1 MGRRKISKRPY
12 TPDQTEEGNVD
23 SDVDEIID
31 VETIQSSQILSTHF
45 VGPKSSV
52 LSNTQVQTQ
61 LRRLPS
67 RSTRAGLKPPL
78 TVRTSPR
85 ITLVGRGRSESI
97 SSVPFAA
104 VRNPKDQKD
113 AEFWENSAPVP
124 SKRAPVLADEGIGT
138 LVVTKLPLE
147 EMSMSTKTLRAIQ
160 EDHSLSKSRSP
171 EGNEEPAS
179 RLMKIEESSSIT
191 KELKPAPLATNTEPS
206 TSHGVQKAPAAS
218 KKFPPDTLACAHQHC
233 QATFGHVDDL
243 ISHLVNFHCQHQFRQ
258 RKLTFVSPEKYE
270 LWKASHQKAFDTT
283 MVMHGDRE
291 ENDEVIR
298 VHYYCAY
305 CNDWR
310 QQFGENRPSN
320 DLSEKGGTGG
330 PPYLSDGRCVKA
342 MVGCPSYFVVSVC
355 KENNYVSVVG
365 CFAHLGHEKKV
376 LPAARERVSPNQA
389 PSSRTAPAQ
398 CKYCNKW
405 FPSQVS
411 MNRHVRE
418 EHTDP
423 NYPKGTTIECGDP
436 HCDVVC
442 DRMSTL
448 CEHVAQEHGRG
459 DLVIEELKFP
469 SQERFKEWKDQV
481 EAETMSKYVL
491 SSSRTRLS
499 GVVQLYYLCHLSGY
513 ANRSRHSAVQVSR
526 MRTTKKLGRY
536 CTAFMNVKELS
547 DGSVVVHCCLG
558 HFGHNFDVS
567 RLPLP
572 NKVKEEISELL
583 LKGIDSQTVHDM
595 VRKKYTSSDRGYYLK
610 RYEVRNIADKLRK
623 QGLILPKERETVA
636 SPLSTLHS
644 DEASGKTIQQDKQP
658 QQSVRFQS
666 VRSLSDRGRFSRL
679 TSFHDSKASTS
690 VQDTQYNHVPRSE
703 TTPNSVIAGIR
714 DVSPPIIGPC
724 PYIEYRG
731 DEYEEIDV
739 IVEDDVD
746 SLTYFVDD
754 VHGSENVLKVVHPV
768 RDESSLPSKIVPLL
782 MEPQPTGNAGFDETM
797 TNLNRRINALH
808 AQIKQTVDLNKKKFL
823 MAQVRTLQGQL
834 VRGVPQTTAFI
845 QAVEPEFDGEEEGE
859 EERLEAIEHDDT
871 VCLEVEVESSEAPYR
886 EVQTQNVEEQYEE
899 DLSEVTFEGDPYE
912 EVVSGGYEH
921 SAGISYHS

>member
-12 TPDQTEEGNVD
+12 TPDQTAEGNVD

-31 VETIQSSQILSTHF
+31 VETIQSSQILSSHF

-52 LSNTQVQTQ
+52 LSNSQ
-61 LRRLPS
+61 
-67 RSTRAGLKPPL
+67 
-78 TVRTSPR
+78 
-85 ITLVGRGRSESI
+85 GRSESI
-97 SSVPFAA
+97 SSLSSAA
-104 VRNPKDQKD
+104 VRNPKDQKET
-113 AEFWENSAPVP
+113 EFWENSAPVP

-171 EGNEEPAS
+171 EGNEEPSS

-191 KELKPAPLATNTEPS
+191 KELKPASLATNTEPS

-233 QATFGHVDDL
+233 QATFSHVDDL

-291 ENDEVIR
+291 ENDEIIR
-298 VHYYCAY
+298 IHYYCAY

-310 QQFGENRPSN
+310 QQFGETRPSN
-320 DLSEKGGTGG
+320 DLNEKAGTGG
-330 PPYLSDGRCVKA
+330 PSYFNDGRCVKA

-459 DLVIEELKFP
+459 DLVIEEFKFP

-572 NKVKEEISELL
+572 NTVKEEISELL

-644 DEASGKTIQQDKQP
+644 EETSGKTIQQDKQP

-666 VRSLSDRGRFSRL
+666 VRSLSDS
-679 TSFHDSKASTS
+679 
-690 VQDTQYNHVPRSE
+690 HVPRSE
-703 TTPNSVIAGIR
+703 ATSNSVIAGIR

-754 VHGSENVLKVVHPV
+754 VHGSENMLKVVHPV
-768 RDESSLPSKIVPLL
+768 RDESSLPTKIVPLL

-808 AQIKQTVDLNKKKFL
+808 AQIKQTVDLNKKKLL

-834 VRGVPQTTAFI
+834 VRGVPQTTAFM